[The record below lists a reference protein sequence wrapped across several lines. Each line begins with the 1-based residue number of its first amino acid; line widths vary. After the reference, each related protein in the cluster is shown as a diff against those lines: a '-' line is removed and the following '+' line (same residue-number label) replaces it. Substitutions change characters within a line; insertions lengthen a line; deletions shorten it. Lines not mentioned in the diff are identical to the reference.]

1 MSEGKAVTLV
11 MIPTVLL
18 GAGAWLAV
26 VLLGGNGGL
35 ATVAMFAVAGIGI
48 DQMSRISMR
57 YDRRR

>member
-18 GAGAWLAV
+18 GAGAWLVV

-35 ATVAMFAVAGIGI
+35 ATAAMFAVAGIGI
-48 DQMSRISMR
+48 DQMSRITMR
-57 YDRRR
+57 YNRR